1 MQRVC
6 LYLKKENF
14 STFATFEKKKWGFT
28 MRAAPQKRINE
39 KALKVWRISAA
50 ISSIFGWLIFAAILT
65 LTLIFDWPNWIV
77 WSIFALVVLETVFS
91 ILIIPKLRWKRWRY
105 EVHEHE
111 VDIQFGLFTI
121 NRRLIPMVRV
131 QHVDTQQG
139 PILRKFKLATVT
151 ISTAAGTHE
160 IPALDEDE
168 ADELRDFISKLARV
182 VDEDDVI

>member
-1 MQRVC
+1 
-6 LYLKKENF
+6 
-14 STFATFEKKKWGFT
+14 

-39 KALKVWRISAA
+39 KALRVWRISAA
-50 ISSIFGWLIFAAILT
+50 ISSIFGWLIFAGVLT
-65 LTLIFDWPNWIV
+65 LTLIFEWPIWIV
-77 WSIFALVVLETVFS
+77 WTLLALIVIESVVSI
-91 ILIIPKLRWKRWRY
+91 IIVPKIRWKRWRY
-105 EVHEHE
+105 EVLEHE
-111 VDIQFGLFTI
+111 VDLQYGLFTI

-160 IPALDEDE
+160 IPALDEVE